1 MNDLDWQGA
10 VKDIQASVNYLK
22 EKGITKVGVVGFCM
36 GGALTIASS
45 CLVDGLSA
53 AVPFYGI
60 PSMGDPSAAKT
71 PLQLHF
77 GTKDALVGFS
87 DITAQDALEAKLK
100 GGKRIYEFFKYEDAG
115 HAFVNESNK
124 QNFRADYAEI
134 AHKRTLEFFEKYL
147 N

>member
-10 VKDIQASVNYLK
+10 IKDIQASVNYLK

-53 AVPFYGI
+53 AAPFYGI
-60 PSMGDPSAAKT
+60 PSIGDPSMAKT
-71 PLQLHF
+71 PMQLHF

-87 DITAQDALEAKLK
+87 DPTSQDKLEKMLK
-100 GGKRIYEFFKYEDAG
+100 YGKRVYEFFRYEDAG
-115 HAFVNESNK
+115 HAFVNESN
-124 QNFRADYAEI
+124 QENFRQDYTDL
-134 AHKRTLEFFEKYL
+134 AHKRTLDFFKKYL